1 MASSVCK
8 SLQYLTSA
16 LTQEGEGGH
25 LFRLTCSI
33 VLLGGRNTAN
43 KYHWR
48 VWGVL
53 RVSGS
58 HWVYPHSRRRV
69 CFPGLHYLGFRLLCR
84 GTVYGGPR
92 VACTSQIY
100 AAQVQVLRYSTKA
113 QTQLG
118 LCFVPFPGPSSSRDQ
133 VFGERTLP
141 RCDAS
146 YHLSCP
152 SRLVSWVRS
161 SASGVLCVSS
171 GDLISGCNP
180 LDGCQPSR
188 IPGRLG

>member
-118 LCFVPFPGPSSSRDQ
+118 LCFVPFPGPSSSGDR
-133 VFGERTLP
+133 VLGECSRPQLELQLI
-141 RCDAS
+141 AS
-146 YHLSCP
+146 SIP
-152 SRLVSWVRS
+152 S
-161 SASGVLCVSS
+161 AQF
-171 GDLISGCNP
+171 SGCTTAH
-180 LDGCQPSR
+180 LLRCAMCLFWGAD
-188 IPGRLG
+188 LWL

>member
-92 VACTSQIY
+92 VACTSPDLRRSGSGSQILHKGTDSVGPVFC
-100 AAQVQVLRYSTKA
+100 ALSRSEQLKRPGVWRAHTPQVRCVLSPLLSQPLGFLGAQQRLRCA
-113 QTQLG
+113 VCLFWG
-118 LCFVPFPGPSSSRDQ
+118 
-133 VFGERTLP
+133 
-141 RCDAS
+141 A
-146 YHLSCP
+146 
-152 SRLVSWVRS
+152 
-161 SASGVLCVSS
+161 
-171 GDLISGCNP
+171 DLW
-180 LDGCQPSR
+180 LQPS
-188 IPGRLG
+188 